1 MRLRAPGMHGAPYPP
16 PKNAG
21 CDSPSTPV
29 TATTTANLD
38 VGSRLEAPKHQGT
51 FDGAQRATR
60 HGCAALAQHG
70 AQTRG
75 LPRPAAAPY
84 RNPHA

>member
-16 PKNAG
+16 PKNAD
-21 CDSPSTPV
+21 CDSPSPPV
-29 TATTTANLD
+29 TAAVNANASLD
-38 VGSRLEAPKHQGT
+38 VGSRLEAPKHHG
-51 FDGAQRATR
+51 GAD
-60 HGCAALAQHG
+60 LAQHG

-75 LPRPAAAPY
+75 LPRPTAAPY